1 MAGINF
7 PLEGVAYC
15 EPSVAQHYFRVGAWT
30 DKTFGQA
37 LKETAHRLP
46 DKQALIS
53 DERSITF
60 RELDEQSDRLAA
72 ALHQLGLEPG
82 ARAVFQ
88 MGTTVDTALA
98 LCACYKSGIVPVCAL
113 PQYREIEIGKLASLS
128 LPQAYFVQAD
138 VGQFDLVGFA
148 QRMCA
153 GHASFRHL
161 VVARGV
167 APEATYSMSALLES
181 VSLDEAKTILSNV
194 QIGSED
200 VLSFQLSGG
209 TTGVPKIIPRF
220 HAEYLAQAE
229 AWARHVDAGQHATL
243 IWSLPLLHNAAH
255 LYALVPTI
263 ALGQTTVLIPKV
275 DIVRMAELIQQHR
288 VTHAVSI
295 GPVAP
300 QIMACPEVLNHDLS
314 SLKLFFCL
322 TRADSLEAF
331 LGVPSSNMYGTT
343 EGLLIGSG
351 PTVDRFVRH
360 HTHGRSGCEHDEI
373 VLLNPDSE
381 EPAAPGAMGEL
392 CFRGPS
398 SLRGYY
404 NAPEA
409 NHTAFTSNGFFRTG
423 DMMRAHVIDGVT
435 YFSFEGRLRDNI
447 NRGGEK
453 IGAEEVEALLSR
465 HPAVLDAKLVAMP
478 DPLYGEKGCAFLIVR
493 EGHAAPN
500 IPQMIEFLS
509 SQGLAKFKCPERIEV
524 VEAFP
529 VTRVGK
535 VDKPAMRRII
545 AETLEAEAAANVSHQ
560 TGSLT

>member
-1 MAGINF
+1 MAGIHF
-7 PLEGVAYC
+7 PIEGVAYC
-15 EPSVAQHYFRVGAWT
+15 EPSVAQDYFRVGAWV
-30 DKTFGQA
+30 DQTFGQA
-37 LKETAHRLP
+37 LAATARRLP
-46 DKQALIS
+46 DKLALIS

-72 ALHQLGLEPG
+72 ALLKLGIKPG

-113 PQYREIEIGKLASLS
+113 PQYREVEIGKLASLS
-128 LPQAYFVQAD
+128 LPEAYFVQAD
-138 VGQFDLVGFA
+138 VGGQFDLVGFA
-148 QRMCA
+148 QKMCVE
-153 GHASFRHL
+153 HPSFRHL
-161 VVARGV
+161 VVARG
-167 APEATYSMSALLES
+167 AALAGTHAMSVLLES
-181 VSLDEAKTILSNV
+181 VSLTDAKLILSDV
-194 QIGSED
+194 KIGSED

-220 HAEYLAQAE
+220 HAEYLSHSE
-229 AWARHVDAGQHATL
+229 AWTRHVNAGEHATL

-263 ALGQTTVLIPKV
+263 AQGQTTVLMPKV
-275 DIVRMAELIQQHR
+275 DILRMAELIEQHR
-288 VTHAVSI
+288 ATHAVSI

-300 QIMACPEVLNHDLS
+300 QIMACPEVLDHDLS
-314 SLKLFFCL
+314 SLKMFFCL
-322 TRADSLEAF
+322 TRADGLEAF
-331 LGVPSSNMYGTT
+331 LGVPSSNLYGTT

-351 PTVDRFVRH
+351 PAADAFVRH
-360 HTHGRSGCEHDEI
+360 HTHGCSGCENDEL
-373 VLLNPDSE
+373 VLLRPDSE
-381 EPAAPGAMGEL
+381 VPVAPGEMGEL

-409 NHTAFTSNGFFRTG
+409 NATAFTSNGFFRTG

-453 IGAEEVEALLSR
+453 IGAEEVEAFLSR

-493 EGHAAPN
+493 EGHDAPDV
-500 IPQMIEFLS
+500 PQMIEFLS

-524 VEAFP
+524 VDAFP

-545 AETLEAEAAANVSHQ
+545 AEAIASEAAANASSSRQ
-560 TGSLT
+560 DR

>member
-1 MAGINF
+1 MAGIRY

-15 EPSVAQHYFRVGAWT
+15 EPSLAEHYLQAGGWDDR
-30 DKTFGQA
+30 TFGEA
-37 LKETAHRLP
+37 LAQTAKRLP
-46 DKQALIS
+46 DKLALIS

-72 ALHQLGLEPG
+72 ALLKLGLEPG
-82 ARAVFQ
+82 TRAVFQ
-88 MGTTVDTALA
+88 MGTTIDTALA

-113 PQYREIEIGKLASLS
+113 PQYREVEIGKLAGLS
-128 LPQAYFVQAD
+128 SPHAYFVQAD
-138 VGQFDLVGFA
+138 AGQFDLVGFA
-148 QRMCA
+148 QKMCA
-153 GHASFRHL
+153 EHASFRQL
-161 VVARGV
+161 VVARGT
-167 APEATYSMSALLES
+167 APEGTQSMSAMLES
-181 VSLDEAKTILSNV
+181 VSLDDAKAILRGV

-220 HAEYLAQAE
+220 HAEYLAHAE
-229 AWARHVDAGQHATL
+229 AWSRHVEGGEHATL

-263 ALGQTTVLIPKV
+263 ALGQTTVLMPKV
-275 DIVRMAELIQQHR
+275 DIVRMAQLIQQHR

-300 QIMACPEVLNHDLS
+300 QIMACAEVLDYDLS

-351 PTVDRFVRH
+351 PGVDPFVRH
-360 HTHGRSGCEHDEI
+360 HTHGRSGCEHDEL
-373 VLLNPDSE
+373 VLLNADSE
-381 EPAAPGAMGEL
+381 APVAPGEMGEL

-409 NHTAFTSNGFFRTG
+409 NATAFTSNGFFRTG
-423 DMMRAHVIDGVT
+423 DMMRAHLINGAT

-453 IGAEEVEALLSR
+453 IGAEEVEAFLSR

-478 DPLYGEKGCAFLIVR
+478 DPLYGEKGCAFLILR
-493 EGHAAPN
+493 EGHAAPD

-509 SQGLAKFKCPERIEV
+509 SQGLAKFKCPERIEI

-545 AETLEAEAAANVSHQ
+545 VETIESEAAASASSTRQDH
-560 TGSLT
+560 

>member
-7 PLEGVAYC
+7 PIEGVAYC
-15 EPSVAQHYFRVGAWT
+15 DPSVAQHYFEVGAWV
-30 DKTFGQA
+30 DRTFGEA
-37 LKETAHRLP
+37 LAHTAERLP
-46 DKQALIS
+46 DKLALIS

-60 RELDEQSDRLAA
+60 RTLDEQSDRLAA
-72 ALHQLGLEPG
+72 ALRKLGLRPG

-113 PQYREIEIGKLASLS
+113 PQYREVEIGKLASMS
-128 LPQAYFVQAD
+128 MPQAYFVQAD

-148 QRMCA
+148 RKMRA
-153 GHASFRHL
+153 GHPSLRHV
-161 VVARGV
+161 VVARG
-167 APEATYSMSALLES
+167 AAAEGTHSMSALVES
-181 VSLDEAKTILSNV
+181 ISLDEARAVLSAV

-220 HAEYLAQAE
+220 HAEYLAHAE
-229 AWARHVDAGQHATL
+229 AWSRHVDAGEHATL

-263 ALGQTTVLIPKV
+263 ALGQTTVLMPKV

-295 GPVAP
+295 GPIAP
-300 QIMACPEVLNHDLS
+300 QIMACAEVLDYDLS

-322 TRADSLEAF
+322 TRADGLEAF
-331 LGVPSSNMYGTT
+331 LGVPSSNLYGTT

-351 PTVDRFVRH
+351 PAADIFVRH
-360 HTHGRSGCEHDEI
+360 HTHGRSGCEHDEL
-373 VLLNPDSE
+373 VLLKPDCE
-381 EPAAPGAMGEL
+381 APVAPGEIGEL

-409 NHTAFTSNGFFRTG
+409 NATAFTSNGFFRTG
-423 DMMRAHVIDGVT
+423 DMMRAHVIQGLT
-435 YFSFEGRLRDNI
+435 YYSFEGRLRDNI

-453 IGAEEVEALLSR
+453 IGAEEVEAFLSR

-478 DPLYGEKGCAFLIVR
+478 DPLYGEKACAFLIVR
-493 EGHAAPN
+493 EGHPVPD

-509 SQGLAKFKCPERIEV
+509 SQGLAKFKCPERIEIV
-524 VEAFP
+524 DAFP

-535 VDKPAMRRII
+535 VDKPAMRRMI
-545 AETLEAEAAANVSHQ
+545 AETLETEAAATVSPSRQDH
-560 TGSLT
+560 